1 MNTTRDTIHNESS
14 HLRLD
19 RNECI
24 CPSFIRTIIS
34 SVDINLLDY
43 CTYKSAFKVI
53 NDIATHIQCHLLNL
67 HVNNGSE
74 VVIKTLLETLLCKEW
89 VTTSPTFEMFNM
101 YCKLYNYNVETVNYK
116 FTNSCFTIDIPTD
129 NKHKGLYIV
138 SPHNP
143 TGVAFTLNEV
153 LEFCNNYR
161 YVILDEAY
169 INPLTLINL
178 KLLPKNLIIV
188 RTFSKMGGL
197 TGMRFGFCISSNIA
211 LIKTLDQYRPMF
223 LNSLTLKLVEYI
235 ISNSHILT
243 ELKQEFDEIKDILNM
258 DTIAAAGNFILLH
271 NTPKYKGYNLK
282 QYIFNNVIFHRLTLF
297 DRETYNTL

>member
-101 YCKLYNYNVETVNYK
+101 LN
-116 FTNSCFTIDIPTD
+116 IPI
-129 NKHKGLYIV
+129 HG
-138 SPHNP
+138 
-143 TGVAFTLNEV
+143 
-153 LEFCNNYR
+153 
-161 YVILDEAY
+161 
-169 INPLTLINL
+169 
-178 KLLPKNLIIV
+178 
-188 RTFSKMGGL
+188 
-197 TGMRFGFCISSNIA
+197 
-211 LIKTLDQYRPMF
+211 KTLDE
-223 LNSLTLKLVEYI
+223 SLSVYFGKE
-235 ISNSHILT
+235 ILET
-243 ELKQEFDEIKDILNM
+243 KPE
-258 DTIAAAGNFILLH
+258 TI
-271 NTPKYKGYNLK
+271 
-282 QYIFNNVIFHRLTLF
+282 
-297 DRETYNTL
+297 E